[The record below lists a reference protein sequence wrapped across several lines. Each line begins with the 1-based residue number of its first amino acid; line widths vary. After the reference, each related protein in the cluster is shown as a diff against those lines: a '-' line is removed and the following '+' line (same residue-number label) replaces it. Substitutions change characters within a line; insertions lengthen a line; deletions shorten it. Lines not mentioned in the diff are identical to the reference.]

1 MTDLEFD
8 RFLNTSPNLLVAPA
22 GYGKTHTIAKSVDV
36 LQKNGNDSILVLT
49 HTNAGITSIREKF
62 KKESVSTKQVTI
74 CTIAG
79 FLQRIVHP
87 LSKTPLQQGE
97 NQNDFYSQLYANA
110 LNLFKNNNLILR
122 NTIENS
128 YKHIFVDEFQDC
140 NKPQYEIV
148 RIMSKWDIRVHMLLD
163 SLQTIFNFD
172 PDHPNYLDFENRCC
186 KLTPDK
192 VFVLDIP
199 YRWRNA
205 NSPLEQCVTQWR
217 TVIHDAVSHGNKS
230 IDLTQLQGV
239 TYISGTYSDARNKI
253 NSYIRK
259 PGDVLVLHSN
269 YHANNIIARGH
280 VCVGSGYKLRI
291 IESIDNADFYNLASA
306 IDQSIK
312 NDDSVE
318 AIVYSIL
325 QESGVSSTNL
335 DKWIKINRLVAKKSD
350 KEKELAS
357 ILSSSIRSQ
366 PKERAILES
375 IGVITNKIGLPVQ
388 RIELLSEILSAIS
401 SSLSS
406 GHTVLDEVTCKR
418 NRARVQGRK
427 LHGKIIGTTLLTK
440 GLEADTVILVKPS
453 ELFKDKDG
461 LKHLYV
467 ALTRAVKEI
476 VLIDY

>member
-1 MTDLEFD
+1 M
-8 RFLNTSPNLLVAPA
+8 
-22 GYGKTHTIAKSVDV
+22 
-36 LQKNGNDSILVLT
+36 
-49 HTNAGITSIREKF
+49 
-62 KKESVSTKQVTI
+62 
-74 CTIAG
+74 
-79 FLQRIVHP
+79 
-87 LSKTPLQQGE
+87 
-97 NQNDFYSQLYANA
+97 
-110 LNLFKNNNLILR
+110 
-122 NTIENS
+122 
-128 YKHIFVDEFQDC
+128 
-140 NKPQYEIV
+140 
-148 RIMSKWDIRVHMLLD
+148 
-163 SLQTIFNFD
+163 
-172 PDHPNYLDFENRCC
+172 
-186 KLTPDK
+186 
-192 VFVLDIP
+192 
-199 YRWRNA
+199 
-205 NSPLEQCVTQWR
+205 
-217 TVIHDAVSHGNKS
+217 
-230 IDLTQLQGV
+230 
-239 TYISGTYSDARNKI
+239 
-253 NSYIRK
+253 
-259 PGDVLVLHSN
+259 HSN

-335 DKWIKINRLVAKKSD
+335 DKWIKINCLVAKKSD

-427 LHGKIIGTTLLTK
+427 LYGKIIGTTLLTK